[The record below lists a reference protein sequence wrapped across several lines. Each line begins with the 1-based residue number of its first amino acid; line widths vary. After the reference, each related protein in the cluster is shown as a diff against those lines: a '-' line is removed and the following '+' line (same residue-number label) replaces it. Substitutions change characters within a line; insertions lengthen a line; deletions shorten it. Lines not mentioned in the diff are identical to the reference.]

1 MLAKFLIFDNDISSL
16 KEKKNEC
23 GKKVYQS
30 FYYILF
36 FIVLLFYYFVNLKK
50 NLFLYSIYTCPYQKQ
65 WFLCNFVIIK
75 KLIVIYF
82 FDMIITDII
91 YFLKRMKNV
100 C

>member
-23 GKKVYQS
+23 GKKVYQN

-50 NLFLYSIYTCPYQKQ
+50 
-65 WFLCNFVIIK
+65 
-75 KLIVIYF
+75 IYF
-82 FDMIITDII
+82 YIQFIHVRI
-91 YFLKRMKNV
+91 KNNDFYAIL
-100 C
+100 